1 MGMLYAAIDIHKHV
15 FQAATL
21 DPESGELVEAR
32 LPATREA
39 LAGWLAEWDDRL
51 VAVAIE
57 ATCGWR
63 WVARE
68 LQAAGVDVRLA
79 EPVQARA
86 LKGRRR
92 QAKTD
97 KLDARWLATLLAKEM
112 LPTSWLP
119 PEDIQRLRDLTRLR
133 QALRHD
139 RTRWAQ
145 RLHAILL
152 HEGWPCSRSQLLTPN
167 GRRWLQALA
176 LDRHV
181 RRLVDTHLAMI
192 SACDE
197 QIAEIDR
204 ELRQLARRDT
214 RLLALQ
220 TMYGV
225 GPVLA
230 SHLLAEI
237 GDARRFRR
245 ARQLV
250 RVAGLD
256 PVVLESGESRRRGK
270 LSKQGSPHLRWA
282 LVQAAQQSARRDASP
297 DRDLYLQVK
306 QRTGA
311 QRATLTT
318 ARKIARRAHH
328 LLLAVEPS
336 V

>member
-1 MGMLYAAIDIHKHV
+1 MALHKHV
-15 FQAATL
+15 FQAAVL
-21 DPESGELVEAR
+21 DSESGEVVESR
-32 LPATREA
+32 FSSTREA
-39 LAGWLAEWDDRL
+39 LRAWLEEWDGRL

-68 LQAAGVDVRLA
+68 LQAAGVEVRLA
-79 EPVQARA
+79 EPAQARA
-86 LKGRRR
+86 LRGNKR

-97 KLDARWLATLLAKEM
+97 RLDARWLAVLLGKEM
-112 LPTSWLP
+112 LPASWLP

-145 RLHAILL
+145 RLHAILM
-152 HEGWPCSRSQLLTPN
+152 HEGWPCSRSQLLTTK
-167 GRRWLQALA
+167 GRRWLQALR
-176 LDRHV
+176 LDPHA
-181 RRLVDTHLAMI
+181 RRIVDAHLEMI
-192 SACDE
+192 TVIE
-197 QIAEIDR
+197 QQMAGIDR
-204 ELRQLARRDT
+204 ELRLLARDDK

-220 TMYGV
+220 TIYGV
-225 GPVLA
+225 GPVIA
-230 SHLLAEI
+230 CHLLAEI

-250 RVAGLD
+250 RLSGLD
-256 PVVLESGESRRRGK
+256 PVVLESGDSRRRGR

-282 LVQAAQQSARRDASP
+282 LVQAAQHTARRSTSP

-306 QRTGA
+306 ERAGA
-311 QRATLTT
+311 QRAALTT

-328 LLLAVEPS
+328 VLLTLENTA
-336 V
+336 